1 MPSMRLE
8 PRGERQRVRFS
19 DEQCPP
25 LKEEHMTSFEV
36 VLDVP
41 LELAEVEVRNALY
54 EQGFGVLTEI
64 DVAATFKEKLGV
76 DRAPLKILGACNP
89 GFAHRA
95 ILIDHSASL
104 ALPCNVV
111 LEDLDGSTRVAIAD
125 PRDLM
130 PGVEL
135 SELTS
140 EVAHRLQAVV
150 ETLRSGSPA

>member
-1 MPSMRLE
+1 M
-8 PRGERQRVRFS
+8 
-19 DEQCPP
+19 
-25 LKEEHMTSFEV
+25 KSFEV

-41 LELAEVEVRNALY
+41 MGRAEAEVRAALQ

-76 DRAPLKILGACNP
+76 DRPPLKIFGACNP

-95 ILIDHSASL
+95 ILIDPSASL

-130 PGVEL
+130 RDIEL
-135 SELTS
+135 SELTN
-140 EVAHRLQAVV
+140 EVAPRLQAVV
-150 ETLRSGSPA
+150 ETLRSGRPATS

>member
-1 MPSMRLE
+1 M
-8 PRGERQRVRFS
+8 
-19 DEQCPP
+19 
-25 LKEEHMTSFEV
+25 KSFEV

-41 LELAEVEVRNALY
+41 LELAEEVVRAALQ

-76 DRAPLKILGACNP
+76 DRPPLKILGACNP

-95 ILIDHSASL
+95 LLIDPSASL

-125 PRDLM
+125 PLDLM
-130 PGVEL
+130 RDVEL
-135 SELTS
+135 SELTN
-140 EVAHRLQAVV
+140 EVAPRLQAVV
-150 ETLRSGSPA
+150 ETLRSSRPATS